1 MVTAVDVPCRNCV
14 LSLCSRC
21 ALAVLSLRCAV
32 LCDFRRLL
40 ALLPK
45 VAVETRLISRCRA
58 HFAFPFPPAVGV
70 LDSLCPSLPLS
81 LRASKAGAATT
92 RRAARP
98 RLAPSPS
105 QAASPA
111 QPSKDAAAL
120 FHSCKA
126 HNLVTLV
133 APSLVA
139 KYVEEQLP
147 ATVPPVPQV
156 PYDRSLL
163 TSERAS
169 AWLAGSFQDADKK
182 DGRREIEPRRP
193 SFLFFRSCVA
203 LSRCSERDFFPFFIS
218 LVSFA
223 TQAVHDLLRLASLE
237 SGLKVHDGATPC
249 RAGRPAASPKALT
262 ASPSLLASVPVVTR
276 T

>member
-1 MVTAVDVPCRNCV
+1 MWKN
-14 LSLCSRC
+14 SSQ
-21 ALAVLSLRCAV
+21 
-32 LCDFRRLL
+32 LL
-40 ALLPK
+40 YL
-45 VAVETRLISRCRA
+45 
-58 HFAFPFPPAVGV
+58 
-70 LDSLCPSLPLS
+70 PSLKYRMTAAFS
-81 LRASKAGAATT
+81 RANEQVHGLRAASK
-92 RRAARP
+92 
-98 RLAPSPS
+98 
-105 QAASPA
+105 
-111 QPSKDAAAL
+111 
-120 FHSCKA
+120 
-126 HNLVTLV
+126 TL
-133 APSLVA
+133 
-139 KYVEEQLP
+139 
-147 ATVPPVPQV
+147 T
-156 PYDRSLL
+156 
-163 TSERAS
+163 
-169 AWLAGSFQDADKK
+169 KK